1 MRPRSEQPINPKIP
15 WLKEGFMRYY
25 VPRYLKRH
33 FHTLYLYG
41 DAPRIPLDDSIPL
54 IVCLNHSSWWDLFV
68 PAFVEHRLFHHDVYT
83 VMDAQQLQRYALF
96 SKMGVLGVDR
106 TSLQGIKAFL
116 DTVEHLLKD
125 QPRSLWL
132 TPQGEMVSNYQ
143 RPIQFQPG
151 LAHIA
156 MRLQRFHLLL
166 VAVHYELWTERLP
179 EAFVHFSEPAFVDA
193 SEPAWNPRMFLRQQE
208 VRLQG
213 LLDSLLIAV
222 QRRDTTCFQ
231 PLLRGASGTAPL
243 YDALRALRARW
254 QHRPFFQEHG
264 AVATPSWR
272 RRKGKSTND
281 EEF

>member
-1 MRPRSEQPINPKIP
+1 MRPRSERQKDIKIP
-15 WLKEGFMRYY
+15 WLKEGFMQYY

-41 DAPRIPLDDSIPL
+41 DAPRIALNDSTPL

-68 PAFVEHRLFHHDVYT
+68 PAFVEHCLFHHDVYA
-83 VMDAQQLQRYALF
+83 VMDAEQLQRYAIF

-116 DTVEHLLKD
+116 DTVEHLFKN
-125 QPRSLWL
+125 QPRALWL

-143 RPIQFQPG
+143 RPVRFQPG

-156 MRLQRFHLLL
+156 MRLKRFHLLHM
-166 VAVHYELWTERLP
+166 AVHYEFWTERLP
-179 EAFVHFSEPAFVDA
+179 EAFIHFSEPTFVDTSDA
-193 SEPAWNPRMFLRQQE
+193 TWNPQTFLRQQE
-208 VRLQG
+208 TRLQG

-222 QRRDTTCFQ
+222 QQRDATCFQ
-231 PLLRGASGTAPL
+231 PLLQGASGTAPL
-243 YDALRALRARW
+243 YDAFRAFSARR
-254 QHRPFFQEHG
+254 QRRPFFREHG
-264 AVATPSWR
+264 AIATPLWR
-272 RRKGKSTND
+272 RRKGKSTHN